1 MPWLSEQAPS
11 AYGKVIKT
19 SVERGSGIPVS
30 VGIAPTKTLSK
41 LANYAAKRWK
51 KMGGVVDLTHHK
63 KAEQLMRVTPVRE
76 IWGVGSRVA
85 SKLKQQGVENTWQ
98 LACMP
103 QEMAQAQFNVVV
115 ARTVMELNGISCLPL
130 EQKATD
136 KQQIVCSRSFKQ
148 RLITY
153 DELAEALTQYA
164 SRAAEKLRAQKSVV
178 GSVTVFIRTGL
189 FNPQEPQY
197 EQSISLSLPS
207 VTQDTRKIIKVT
219 NRLLKQI
226 YRPNYSYQK
235 AGIALGQIKPID
247 NNIQHDLFTQA
258 GLIENNS
265 EQQRKL
271 MESIDEINL
280 RFPNKLS
287 ISTSGMKAKWQHQP
301 EYISQRYTTHW
312 DELAT
317 VKCG

>member
-148 RLITY
+148 RLITM
-153 DELAEALTQYA
+153 
-164 SRAAEKLRAQKSVV
+164 
-178 GSVTVFIRTGL
+178 
-189 FNPQEPQY
+189 N
-197 EQSISLSLPS
+197 
-207 VTQDTRKIIKVT
+207 
-219 NRLLKQI
+219 LLK
-226 YRPNYSYQK
+226 
-235 AGIALGQIKPID
+235 
-247 NNIQHDLFTQA
+247 H
-258 GLIENNS
+258 
-265 EQQRKL
+265 
-271 MESIDEINL
+271 
-280 RFPNKLS
+280 
-287 ISTSGMKAKWQHQP
+287 
-301 EYISQRYTTHW
+301 
-312 DELAT
+312 
-317 VKCG
+317 